1 MATPGAASAEL
12 VIGWCIFGL
21 LLLAILAF
29 CWIYVRKYQ
38 SRRESEVVST
48 ITAIFSLAIAL
59 ITSAL
64 LPVDIFLVSY
74 MKNQNGTF
82 KDWANSNVSR
92 QIEDTVLYGYYS
104 VSMKTTSL
112 VRVNLAS
119 CRIGVES
126 YDDKASVSALTC
138 PITAMVETFDCKRVS
153 DVKQI
158 KTALKYTLGFVV
170 ICALLLL
177 VGAFVPLNV
186 PNNKNSTEWEKVKFL
201 FEELGSSHG
210 LAALSFSISS
220 LTLIGMLAAIT
231 YTAYGMSALPL
242 NLIKGTR
249 SAAYERLEN
258 TEDIE
263 EVEQH
268 IQTIKSKSKDG
279 RPLPARDKRAL
290 KQFEER
296 LRTLKK
302 RERHLEFIENSWWTK
317 FCGALRPLKIIWGI
331 FFILVALLFVISLFL
346 SNLDKALHSAGIDS
360 GFIIFGANLSN
371 PLNMLLPLLQTVF
384 PLDYILITIII
395 MYFIFT
401 SMAGIRNIG
410 IWFFWIRLY
419 KIRRGRTRPQA
430 LLFLCMILLLIVL
443 HTSYMIYSLAPQYVM
458 YGSQNY
464 LIETNITSDNHKGN
478 STLSVPKRCDADAPE
493 DQCTVTRT
501 YLFLHKF
508 WFFSAAYYFGN
519 WAFLGVFLIGLI
531 VSCCKGKKSV
541 IEGVDEDS
549 DISDDE
555 PSVYSV

>member
-82 KDWANSNVSR
+82 KDWANANVSR
-92 QIEDTVLYGYYS
+92 QIEDTVLYGYYTLYS
-104 VSMKTTSL
+104 VILFCVFFWIPFVYFYYEEKDDDDTSK
-112 VRVNLAS
+112 
-119 CRIGVES
+119 C
-126 YDDKASVSALTC
+126 T
-138 PITAMVETFDCKRVS
+138 
-153 DVKQI
+153 QI

-177 VGAFVPLNV
+177 F
-186 PNNKNSTEWEKVKFL
+186 SFFTD
-201 FEELGSSHG
+201 G

-317 FCGALRPLKIIWGI
+317 FCGALRPLKIIWGV

>member
-1 MATPGAASAEL
+1 
-12 VIGWCIFGL
+12 
-21 LLLAILAF
+21 
-29 CWIYVRKYQ
+29 
-38 SRRESEVVST
+38 
-48 ITAIFSLAIAL
+48 
-59 ITSAL
+59 
-64 LPVDIFLVSY
+64 
-74 MKNQNGTF
+74 
-82 KDWANSNVSR
+82 
-92 QIEDTVLYGYYS
+92 
-104 VSMKTTSL
+104 
-112 VRVNLAS
+112 
-119 CRIGVES
+119 
-126 YDDKASVSALTC
+126 
-138 PITAMVETFDCKRVS
+138 
-153 DVKQI
+153 
-158 KTALKYTLGFVV
+158 
-170 ICALLLL
+170 
-177 VGAFVPLNV
+177 
-186 PNNKNSTEWEKVKFL
+186 
-201 FEELGSSHG
+201 
-210 LAALSFSISS
+210 
-220 LTLIGMLAAIT
+220 MLAAIT

-317 FCGALRPLKIIWGI
+317 FCGALRPLKIVWGI

-555 PSVYSV
+555 PSVYSA